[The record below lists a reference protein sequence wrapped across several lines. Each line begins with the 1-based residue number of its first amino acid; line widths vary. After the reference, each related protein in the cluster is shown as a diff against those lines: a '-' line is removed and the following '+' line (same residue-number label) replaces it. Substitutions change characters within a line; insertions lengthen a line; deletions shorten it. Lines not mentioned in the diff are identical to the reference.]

1 MTGQHISDSGSATPG
16 GRSPQLAEQAS
27 AMFDG
32 ELPAAE
38 CELLARRLSSDPQL
52 QRQWSRHALIGAA
65 MRGEPL
71 AVQREPRALRDSVA
85 ARVRAEL
92 NSDGVTAPSAQPSE
106 DMAMPVAARG
116 ALRWGRPLAGVG
128 IAAGVAA
135 LSIFWVR
142 GAGESPGAAPAATMA
157 SSAAVLTEV
166 APPGVGSS
174 AASAGSE
181 VVLAPPSSLA
191 ASAPRR
197 SSAEPESYVVPLPS
211 NGGGSIA
218 STQLANYVVAHS
230 EFSGALTRR
239 SALSALVT
247 AEALPVAPEAAAP
260 AAPDADPAALAAPV
274 AGGR

>member
-1 MTGQHISDSGSATPG
+1 MTTGQQMTDSGSATPG

-65 MRGEPL
+65 MRSEPL
-71 AVQREPRALRDSVA
+71 AVQREARALRDSVA
-85 ARVRAEL
+85 ARVHAEL
-92 NSDGVTAPSAQPSE
+92 NSDGLILPSAESAAE
-106 DMAMPVAARG
+106 VAMPVAARSSM
-116 ALRWGRPLAGVG
+116 RWGRPLAGVG

-135 LSIFWVR
+135 LSIFWVQ
-142 GAGESPGAAPAATMA
+142 GAGDAPVAAPTATLA
-157 SSAAVLTEV
+157 SNSAVVTEV
-166 APPGVGSS
+166 TAPGT
-174 AASAGSE
+174 AASAATPGSE

-191 ASAPRR
+191 SRP
-197 SSAEPESYVVPLPS
+197 SSSEPESYVVPLPS
-211 NGGGSIA
+211 NGNVSIG

-247 AEALPVAPEAAAP
+247 AEALPAAPEAA
-260 AAPDADPAALAAPV
+260 PDATPDAVPAE
-274 AGGR
+274 GGR